1 MGLSSFIFGNPLKT
15 ESMEEEKLTKVKAL
29 AIFSSDA
36 VSSVTYATEEILLA
50 LGVLLASMYAMPL
63 TGVITALIFV
73 VSISY
78 WQTIGAYPNGGGA
91 FSVAHENLG
100 EFFGLIA
107 GAALLI
113 DYTLTVAV
121 SLSAGAQA
129 IISAFPSFAGH
140 SVFLCIASL
149 VFLTIC
155 NLRGTQQSASI
166 LSSLTYCFVF
176 LMFILIVGGVL
187 KDAPPPPKAL
197 PEVPA
202 DIQAVM
208 VILLLRSFA
217 SGCSA
222 LTGIE
227 TIASSVTV
235 FKKPRERNA
244 QVTLLIMACILGF
257 LFIGITYIALKFHV
271 GCSPNETAISQLA
284 HKVFGDGFL
293 YYATQLMTAC
303 ILMLAANSAFTG
315 FPRLASILAQEKYVP
330 TRFANL
336 GDRLAFSN
344 GIIMLAV
351 VATLLVWGFDGD
363 CHALIPLYSLGV
375 FISFTLSQAGM
386 VRRFIRLREKNW
398 ILKTFISTVGAIT
411 TFITLGIIIESKFAG
426 GAWIVVLLIPIL
438 FFAFRSINRRYAKTN
453 TELDLRNGGLSVLLR
468 PKNESMPKVVVP
480 VSRLHKGTLAALR
493 FAMSLSDDVSAVVV
507 NVDQQEVDRLKLAW
521 RSMNFAIPLTILCS
535 PYRSVVTPFLDF
547 LSEQDNR
554 EPEKGKAIVVMPS
567 FVPGKFW
574 RNILHNQTAAIIK
587 TSLLYKNRASEQMR
601 VIVEI
606 PYQMK
611 MEIEETENIK
621 VFGHI

>member
-1 MGLSSFIFGNPLKT
+1 MGLSNFIFGNPLKT

-50 LGVLLASMYAMPL
+50 LGVILASMYGMPL
-63 TGVITALIFV
+63 AGVITALIFV

-100 EFFGLIA
+100 EFFGLVA

-140 SVFLCIASL
+140 SVFLCVSAL

-166 LSSLTYCFVF
+166 LSSLTYCFVL
-176 LMFILIVGGVL
+176 LMFMLIVGGVF
-187 KDAPPPPKAL
+187 KDAPPPVEL
-197 PEVPA
+197 PPIPA

-244 QVTLLIMACILGF
+244 QITLLIMACILGF
-257 LFIGITYIALKFHV
+257 LFIGITYIALKFQV

-386 VRRFIRLREKNW
+386 VRRSIRLRENNW

-411 TFITLGIIIESKFAG
+411 TFITLVIIIESKFAG

-438 FFAFRSINRRYAKTN
+438 FFAFRSVNRRYSETN

-468 PKNESMPKVVVP
+468 PKKELMPKVVVP

-493 FAMSLSDDVSAVVV
+493 FATSLSDDVSAVVV
-507 NVDQQEVDRLKLAW
+507 NVNQSEVDRLKLAW

-547 LSEQDNR
+547 LTEQDNR
-554 EPEKGKAIVVMPS
+554 EPEKGKAIVVMSS

-574 RNILHNQTAAIIK
+574 QNILHNQTAAIIK
-587 TSLLYKNRASEQMR
+587 TSLLYKNRASEQTR

-611 MEIEETENIK
+611 MEEDG
-621 VFGHI
+621 VGFVHP

>member
-1 MGLSSFIFGNPLKT
+1 MGISSFLFGDPLKT
-15 ESMEEEKLTKVKAL
+15 ESMESERLTKVKAL
-29 AIFSSDA
+29 AVFSSDA

-50 LGVLLASMYAMPL
+50 LGAILAATYAMPIA
-63 TGVITALIFV
+63 GAITALIFV

-107 GAALLI
+107 AAALLI

-129 IISAFPSFAGH
+129 IISAFPNLGNH
-140 SVFLCIASL
+140 SVFLCISAL
-149 VFLTIC
+149 IFLTIC

-166 LSSLTYCFVF
+166 LSSLTYGFII
-176 LMFILIVGGVL
+176 LMFMLIIGGIFAS
-187 KDAPPPPKAL
+187 APPSVEL
-197 PEVPA
+197 PSLPS
-202 DIQAVM
+202 DIEAIM
-208 VILLLRSFA
+208 GLLLLRSFA

-227 TIASSVTV
+227 TIASGVTV
-235 FKKPRERNA
+235 FKRPQEKNA
-244 QVTLLIMACILGF
+244 QITLLIMACILGF
-257 LFIGITYIALKFHV
+257 LFIGITFVAYKFHI
-271 GCSPNETAISQLA
+271 CFSPNETAISQLA
-284 HKVFGDGFL
+284 HQVFGNGFL
-293 YYATQLMTAC
+293 YYITQLMTAC

-315 FPRLASILAQEKYVP
+315 FPRLASILAQKKYIP

-344 GIIMLAV
+344 GIIALAV
-351 VATLLVWGFDGD
+351 VATILIWAFGGD
-363 CHALIPLYSLGV
+363 CHSLIPLYSLGV

-386 VRRFIRLREKNW
+386 VKRFVELREKNW
-398 ILKTFISTVGAIT
+398 LIKAFISTVGAVT
-411 TFITLGIIIESKFAG
+411 TSITLIIIVESKFVN
-426 GAWIVVLLIPIL
+426 GAWIVVLLIPLL
-438 FFAFRSINRRYAKTN
+438 FWGFKKVNRIYGETN
-453 TELDLRNGGLSVLLR
+453 TELDLKRGGLGTLLR
-468 PKNESMPKVVVP
+468 PKAELMPKVVVP
-480 VSRLHKGTLAALR
+480 VSRIHKGTLAALR

-507 NVDQQEVDRLKLAW
+507 NVDQQEVNRLKLAW
-521 RSMNFAIPLTILCS
+521 RSMNFSIPLTILCS

-547 LSEQDNR
+547 LSEQDKR

-574 RNILHNQTAAIIK
+574 QNILHNQTAAIIK
-587 TSLLYKNRASEQMR
+587 TSLLYKNRTSEQTR

-611 MEIEETENIK
+611 M
-621 VFGHI
+621 

>member
-1 MGLSSFIFGNPLKT
+1 MGLSNFIFGNPLKT

-50 LGVLLASMYAMPL
+50 LGVVLASMYAMPL
-63 TGVITALIFV
+63 AGVIAALIFV

-140 SVFLCIASL
+140 SVFLCVSAL
-149 VFLTIC
+149 VFLAIC

-166 LSSLTYCFVF
+166 LSSLTYCFVL
-176 LMFILIVGGVL
+176 LMFMLIVGGVF
-187 KDAPPPPKAL
+187 KDAPPPVEMPAI
-197 PEVPA
+197 PA

-208 VILLLRSFA
+208 VLLLLRSFA

-257 LFIGITYIALKFHV
+257 LFIGITYIALKFRV

-284 HKVFGDGFL
+284 HHVFGDGFL

-315 FPRLASILAQEKYVP
+315 FPRLASILAQEKYIP

-386 VRRFIRLREKNW
+386 VRRSIRLREKNW
-398 ILKTFISTVGAIT
+398 ILKTLISTVGAIT
-411 TFITLGIIIESKFAG
+411 TFVTLVIIIESKFAG

-438 FFAFRSINRRYAKTN
+438 FFAFRTVNRRYAETN
-453 TELDLRNGGLSVLLR
+453 TELDLKNGGLSVLLR
-468 PKNESMPKVVVP
+468 PQKELMPKVVVP

-507 NVDQQEVDRLKLAW
+507 NVNQQEVDRLKLAW
-521 RSMNFAIPLTILCS
+521 RSMNFSIPLTILCS
-535 PYRSVVTPFLDF
+535 PYRSVITPFLDF

-554 EPEKGKAIVVMPS
+554 DPEKGKAIVVMPS

-574 RNILHNQTAAIIK
+574 QNILHNQTAAIIK
-587 TSLLYKNRASEQMR
+587 TSLLYKNRASEQTR

-611 MEIEETENIK
+611 M
-621 VFGHI
+621 G

>member
-1 MGLSSFIFGNPLKT
+1 MGLCNFIFGNPLKT

-50 LGVLLASMYAMPL
+50 LGVALASMYAMPL

-100 EFFGLIA
+100 EFFGLVA

-129 IISAFPSFAGH
+129 VISAFPSLAGH
-140 SVFLCIASL
+140 SVFLCVSAL

-166 LSSLTYCFVF
+166 LSSLTYCFVL
-176 LMFILIVGGVL
+176 LMFMLIVGGVF
-187 KDAPPPPKAL
+187 KDAPPHVELSPI
-197 PEVPA
+197 PA
-202 DIQAVM
+202 DIQAIM
-208 VILLLRSFA
+208 VLLLLRSFA

-257 LFIGITYIALKFHV
+257 LFIGITYIALKFQV

-386 VRRFIRLREKNW
+386 VRRSIRLREKNW
-398 ILKTFISTVGAIT
+398 ILKTLISTVGAIT
-411 TFITLGIIIESKFAG
+411 TFVTLVIIIESKFAG

-438 FFAFRSINRRYAKTN
+438 FLAFRTINRRYAETN

-468 PKNESMPKVVVP
+468 PKKELMPKVVVP

-567 FVPGKFW
+567 FVPGQFW
-574 RNILHNQTAAIIK
+574 QNILHNQTAAIIK
-587 TSLLYKNRASEQMR
+587 TSLLYKNRASEQTR

-611 MEIEETENIK
+611 M
-621 VFGHI
+621 G

>member
-1 MGLSSFIFGNPLKT
+1 MGLCNFIFGNPLKT

-50 LGVLLASMYAMPL
+50 LGVALASMYAMPL

-100 EFFGLIA
+100 EFFGLVA

-129 IISAFPSFAGH
+129 VISAFPSLAGH
-140 SVFLCIASL
+140 SVFLCVSAL

-166 LSSLTYCFVF
+166 LSSLTYCFVL
-176 LMFILIVGGVL
+176 LMFMLIVGGVF
-187 KDAPPPPKAL
+187 KDAPPHVELSPI
-197 PEVPA
+197 PA
-202 DIQAVM
+202 DIQAIM
-208 VILLLRSFA
+208 VLLLLRSFA

-235 FKKPRERNA
+235 FKRPRERNA

-257 LFIGITYIALKFHV
+257 LFIGITYIALKFQV

-386 VRRFIRLREKNW
+386 VRRSIRLREKNW
-398 ILKTFISTVGAIT
+398 ILKTLISTVGAIT
-411 TFITLGIIIESKFAG
+411 TFVTLVIIIESKFAG

-438 FFAFRSINRRYAKTN
+438 FLAFRTINRRYAETN

-468 PKNESMPKVVVP
+468 PKKELMPKVVVP

-567 FVPGKFW
+567 FVPGQFW
-574 RNILHNQTAAIIK
+574 QNILHNQTAAIIK
-587 TSLLYKNRASEQMR
+587 TSLLYKNRASEQTR

-611 MEIEETENIK
+611 M
-621 VFGHI
+621 V

>member
-1 MGLSSFIFGNPLKT
+1 MGISSFLFGDPLKT
-15 ESMEEEKLTKVKAL
+15 ESIESERLTKVKAL
-29 AIFSSDA
+29 AVFSSDA

-50 LGVLLASMYAMPL
+50 LGAILAATYAMPVA
-63 TGVITALIFV
+63 GVITALIFV

-107 GAALLI
+107 AAALLI

-129 IISAFPSFAGH
+129 IISAFPNLGSH
-140 SVFLCIASL
+140 SVFLCISAL
-149 VFLTIC
+149 IFLTIC

-166 LSSLTYCFVF
+166 LSSLTYGFII
-176 LMFILIVGGVL
+176 LMFMLIIGGIF
-187 KDAPPPPKAL
+187 ASTPPPVEL
-197 PEVPA
+197 PPLPSDVEA
-202 DIQAVM
+202 IM
-208 VILLLRSFA
+208 GLLLLRSFA

-227 TIASSVTV
+227 TIASGVTV
-235 FKKPRERNA
+235 FKRPQEKNA
-244 QVTLLIMACILGF
+244 QITLLIMACILGF
-257 LFIGITYIALKFHV
+257 LFIGITFVAHKFHI
-271 GCSPNETAISQLA
+271 CFSPNETAISQLA
-284 HKVFGDGFL
+284 HHVFGDGFL

-315 FPRLASILAQEKYVP
+315 FPRLASILAQEKYIP

-351 VATLLVWGFDGD
+351 VATLLIWAFGGD
-363 CHALIPLYSLGV
+363 CHSLIPLYSLGV

-386 VRRFIRLREKNW
+386 VKRFVKLREENW
-398 ILKTFISTVGAIT
+398 LIKAFISTIGAIT
-411 TFITLGIIIESKFAG
+411 TSITLMIIIESKFID
-426 GAWIVVLLIPIL
+426 GAWIIVLLIPLL
-438 FFAFRSINRRYAKTN
+438 FWGFRKVNRRYGETN
-453 TELDLRNGGLSVLLR
+453 TELDLKRGGLGTLLR
-468 PKNESMPKVVVP
+468 PKAELMPKVVVP
-480 VSRLHKGTLAALR
+480 VSRIHKGTLAALR

-521 RSMNFAIPLTILCS
+521 RSMNFSIPLTILCS

-547 LSEQDNR
+547 LTEQDNR
-554 EPEKGKAIVVMPS
+554 APEKGKAIVVMPS

-574 RNILHNQTAAIIK
+574 QNVLHNQTATIIK
-587 TSLLYKNRASEQMR
+587 TALLYRNRTSEQTR

-611 MEIEETENIK
+611 M
-621 VFGHI
+621 